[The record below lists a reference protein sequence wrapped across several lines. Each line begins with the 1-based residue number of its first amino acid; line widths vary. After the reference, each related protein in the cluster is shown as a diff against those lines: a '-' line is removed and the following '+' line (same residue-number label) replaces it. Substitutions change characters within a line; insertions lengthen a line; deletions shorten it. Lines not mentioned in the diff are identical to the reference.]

1 MLTITR
7 KSDNR
12 FVRCI
17 EHKIADIRGGV
28 GVYVAGLGGA
38 VLHEG
43 TPIGYDSTTGLYK
56 VVKTAKV
63 LSSVTTTDTTIDV
76 AKGHHFKAGD
86 YLTTGTSTNGQQI
99 SSIDKSDASKDVI
112 TLGTTLGKAMS
123 AGDVVFDVTGSNKT
137 KVVAPSAIVGDSY
150 DVVAGENLFVNAW
163 VIGVVRESNA
173 GIVFDDAIKS
183 ALKSIVFV

>member
-28 GVYVAGLGGA
+28 GVSVANLGGS
-38 VLHEG
+38 VLYEG
-43 TPIGYDSTTGLYK
+43 TPVGYDSTTGLYK
-56 VVKTAKV
+56 VAKTAKV
-63 LSSVTTTDTTIDV
+63 LANATSSATTIDV

-86 YLTTGTSTNGQQI
+86 YISNGSANGQLI

-112 TLGTTLGKAMS
+112 TVGTTLGAALT
-123 AGDVVFDVTGSNKT
+123 AGDVLCEVTGNNKT
-137 KVVAPSAIVGDSY
+137 RKVAASAIVGDSY

-163 VIGVVRESNA
+163 VMGVVAESKA
-173 GIVFDDAIKS
+173 KVAFDSTIKT
-183 ALKSIVFV
+183 ALKCIVFV